1 VVNEILQDLGLE
13 KKEDNK
19 LFTSGNVILQ
29 DLGLEK
35 ETIPSSTTKGQNKS
49 NDTGLIQSGLAGIGS
64 GAFKAAEGIVSTGA
78 LLLDLGLG
86 TKEAAK
92 VEKYFDSIDLYKQL
106 EDLADDR
113 WTGTVTEV
121 LTQFGVPGGVALKGA
136 NALLKAKNLGALAKV
151 PNITK
156 YSAAGLADAAAS
168 TGDVDTIGDMFGVGP
183 TKTRENQGEKGRAEA
198 YRQLENKF
206 KFGVEG
212 ALGFSLFD
220 KAIIPLTG
228 KALKSVGPITSG
240 VFRSATGGPNTFV
253 QRVLRKRR
261 NKRTGKIEDVEMDE
275 YVTLPD
281 DFQFNKSNIIR
292 AFDRII
298 SGLRPRG
305 NMTKDGFLD
314 YRTKVD
320 VMRAI
325 DQQVKI
331 QVNQLEQAVTRL
343 YKSGKFKNVMDKTP
357 LPEREQ
363 LMRNI
368 HSLLTSGRL
377 AKTMKSKVTGETKKV
392 LRGVDDA
399 KLLAEINR
407 LGIPKEILPEIQ
419 KMRQT
424 IDNLGEEIVSMGAGK
439 IEGIPG
445 ISKGFVDTVAANL
458 GNYLN
463 RTYKAFGSEKDAY
476 METLYNTPAG
486 REVMDRAKVFINE
499 VFKREGNDLGDI
511 IDGKFVARDPQ
522 AARLMDDEISKI
534 LGGNVTYE
542 QAAKSTI
549 IRNTS
554 IDTGIAQ
561 SRQNIPKPI
570 RELLG
575 EIRNPT
581 EAFLETGAKLSKLL
595 GEAKYIDRLKKT
607 GEGKYFFDQPTFA
620 QGGVA
625 FNKPLNLGGKTVYT
639 TEKLAKTISEQF
651 NPQEVLGGALGSI
664 YKVSFLPFKALTQEA
679 KTTLNPFTHVRNV
692 ISAFSFTGING
703 NFFNSPIRVIDGK
716 TRFFPAFTEALDIV
730 KGQTKSQ
737 IESDLGKQLFKSEK
751 SLNQIE
757 KYINSVQELQ
767 GRGVINTN
775 ANLGDLRSM
784 LNEISTGAHNLTY
797 EGQMNTLFG
806 RLGRKAAKGLVGDT
820 QGVVSKGRSI
830 ARGLYQSE
838 DDFFK
843 IQNYVAEQNK
853 YHDAL
858 DDLYKTDVNR
868 FVAQYGEEATK
879 YGQLKDDLFT
889 RKGYDEFIKNKA
901 ADTVRNNIPNYDYV
915 GSFVRGLRFS
925 PIGNFVSFPAEVIR
939 TGINVAKQG
948 FKEINDPNLQSVG
961 WKRLAGLGV
970 FGVGM
975 GEGAVLAGQLAYD
988 VSNKT
993 INSLK
998 EFLPGWSENSNIVPI
1013 RKKNGEL
1020 HFMDF
1025 SHTNAY
1031 DLLTRPLRAALAEYG
1046 RTSEEQGLKAI
1057 DDAGFAAVKELAQ
1070 PFFSEAILT
1079 EWLLDVTARDGQ
1091 KKSGARIWNPSDSGT
1106 EKFFKGTIELLGR
1119 ASPLGY
1125 SQLKRLYASGV
1136 GAPDKYGRTF
1146 DFSSEAMGIFGF
1158 RVQNPFVERGL
1169 NFKIKENQDMK
1180 DNANRELSVVFQ
1192 RGASIEDIVKAF
1204 DKANEVKFKADQA
1217 LFKDIEAA
1225 KNLGLPD
1232 NLIRKQVFRRL
1243 GNREAGFIMD
1253 NRFSP
1258 LRLTRGQIDAIV
1270 KNARIAGTPNPMTSL
1285 APLTAGIF
1293 QKYLN
1298 RNFYEDPDSLFE
1310 RPLDVFEDRQ
1320 QPIVIPEDPVDKPAP
1335 AAPSAPSG
1343 SGNQLL
1349 DALNLDVSS
1358 MGTGPIS
1365 PGDRSQ
1371 LAKSGDIDIT
1381 EALVNRG

>member
-1 VVNEILQDLGLE
+1 MANELLRGLGLE
-13 KKEDNK
+13 KENDNK
-19 LFTSGNVILQ
+19 LFTSGNKLLQ
-29 DLGLEK
+29 GLGLEE

-49 NDTGLIQSGLAGIGS
+49 SDTGLIQSGLAGIGS

-86 TKEAAK
+86 TNEAAK
-92 VEKYFDSIDLYKQL
+92 IEKYFDSIDAYKQL

-113 WTGTVTEV
+113 WTGTVTEL

-136 NALLKAKNLGALAKV
+136 NALLKAKNLGVLGKV

-168 TGDVDTIGDMFGVGP
+168 TGDVDTIGDMFGAGP

-220 KAIIPLTG
+220 KAVIPLTREAF
-228 KALKSVGPITSG
+228 KRVGPITSG
-240 VFRSATGGPNTFV
+240 IFRSATGGPNTFV
-253 QRVLRKRR
+253 QRSVRR
-261 NKRTGKIEDVEMDE
+261 QKNRRTGRFEDVEVDE

-281 DFQFNKSNIIR
+281 DFQFNKNNIVR

-298 SGLRPRG
+298 SKLRPRG
-305 NMTKDGFLD
+305 DMTKDGFLD
-314 YRTKVD
+314 FRNKVD
-320 VMRAI
+320 VMRAVN
-325 DQQVKI
+325 QQVRI
-331 QVNQLEQAVTRL
+331 QVNKLEQAVTRL
-343 YKSGKFKNVMDKTP
+343 YKSGKFKNTMDGTP
-357 LPEREQ
+357 LPEREK
-363 LMRNI
+363 LMENI
-368 HSLLTSGRL
+368 FSLLTSGRL
-377 AKTMKSKVTGETKKV
+377 AKTMRSKITGETKKV
-392 LRGVDDA
+392 LRDVDDA
-399 KLLAEINR
+399 KLLAEINK

-424 IDNLGEEIVSMGAGK
+424 IDDLGRDIVEMGAGK

-445 ISKGFVDTVAANL
+445 IAKGFTDTVAANI
-458 GNYLN
+458 GNYLT
-463 RTYKAFGSEKDAY
+463 RSYRAFGSDKDTY

-486 REVMDRAKVFINE
+486 REVIDKAKVFINQ
-499 VFKREGNDLGDI
+499 VLTREGQGLGDI
-511 IDGKFVARDPQ
+511 IDGKFVPRNNQTARM
-522 AARLMDDEISKI
+522 MDDEINKV
-534 LGGNVTYE
+534 LAGNVGYE
-542 QAAKSTI
+542 QAGKGNVV
-549 IRNTS
+549 RNTS
-554 IDTGIAQ
+554 IDTGITQ

-575 EIRNPT
+575 EIKNPT

-595 GEAKYIDRLKKT
+595 GEAKYIDRLKQT
-607 GEGKYFFDQPTFA
+607 GKGKYFFDKPTFA
-620 QGGVA
+620 EGGVA
-625 FNKPLNLGGKTVYT
+625 FNKALNLGGETVYT
-639 TEKLAKTISEQF
+639 TERLAKTISDQF
-651 NPQEVLGGALGSI
+651 NPQETLGGALGSI

-679 KTTLNPFTHVRNV
+679 KTTLNPFTHIRNV
-692 ISAFSFTGING
+692 ISAVSFTGING
-703 NFFNSPIRVIDGK
+703 NFFQNPIRVVDE
-716 TRFFPAFTEALDIV
+716 FSEAYDIV
-730 KGQTKSQ
+730 RGQTKSQ
-737 IESDLGKQLFKSEK
+737 IESDLGKQLFKDKK

-767 GRGVINTN
+767 GRGVVNTN

-784 LNEISTGAHNLTY
+784 LNEISSGAHNLTY

-806 RLGRKAAKGLVGDT
+806 RLGQKAAKGLVGDT
-820 QGVVSKGRSI
+820 QGVISKGRSI
-830 ARGLYQSE
+830 ARGLYQAE

-843 IQNYVAEQNK
+843 IQNYFAEQNK
-853 YHDAL
+853 LHDAF

-925 PIGNFVSFPAEVIR
+925 PIGNFVSFPAEIIR
-939 TGINVAKQG
+939 TGINTAKQA
-948 FKEINDPNLQSVG
+948 FREIQDDNLRSIG
-961 WKRLAGLGV
+961 LKRLAGLGV

-975 GEGAVLAGQLAYD
+975 GEGAVLAGQLAYG

-993 INSLK
+993 LNSLK
-998 EFLPGWSENSNIVPI
+998 EYLPDWSKNSNIVPI
-1013 RKKNGEL
+1013 KNKDGEL
-1020 HFMDF
+1020 HFIDF
-1025 SHTNAY
+1025 SHSNAY
-1031 DLLTRPLRAALAEYG
+1031 DLLTRPMRAALAEYG
-1046 RTSEEQGLKAI
+1046 RASEEQGLKAI

-1106 EKFFKGTIELLGR
+1106 EKFFKGTIELFGR
-1119 ASPLGY
+1119 AAPLGY
-1125 SQLKRLYASGV
+1125 PQLKRIYASGI
-1136 GAPDKYGRTF
+1136 GTPDKYGRTF
-1146 DFSSEAMGIFGF
+1146 DFSSELAGIFGF
-1158 RVQNPFVERGL
+1158 RIQNPFIERGL
-1169 NFKIKENQDMK
+1169 NFKIKENQDAK
-1180 DNANRELSVVFQ
+1180 TNANRELSVVFQ
-1192 RGASIEDIVKAF
+1192 SGATVEDIVKAL

-1232 NLIRKQVFRRL
+1232 NIIRKQVFRRL

-1270 KNARIAGTPNPMTSL
+1270 KNARIAGLPNPMPSL
-1285 APLTAGIF
+1285 APLTTGIF

-1320 QPIVIPEDPVDKPAP
+1320 QPIVIPEDPIDKPAP
-1335 AAPSAPSG
+1335 VAPSAPSG

-1349 DALNLDVSS
+1349 DALNIDISS
-1358 MGTGPIS
+1358 AGTGTLS
-1365 PGDRSQ
+1365 PTDRSQ

-1381 EALVNRG
+1381 ETLARRT

>member
-1 VVNEILQDLGLE
+1 MANELLKGLGLKKEDDDKIFSTGNKLLQGLGLE
-13 KKEDNK
+13 E
-19 LFTSGNVILQ
+19 
-29 DLGLEK
+29 

-92 VEKYFDSIDLYKQL
+92 VEKYFDSIDVYKQL

-113 WTGTVTEV
+113 WTGTVTEL

-136 NALLKAKNLGALAKV
+136 NALLKAKNLGVLGKV

-168 TGDVDTIGDMFGVGP
+168 TGDVDTIGDMFGAGP

-198 YRQLENKF
+198 FRQLENKF
-206 KFGVEG
+206 KFGLEG

-220 KAIIPLTG
+220 KAVIPLTREAF
-228 KALKSVGPITSG
+228 KRVGPITSG
-240 VFRSATGGPNTFV
+240 IFRSATGGPNTFV
-253 QRVLRKRR
+253 QRSVKRQR
-261 NKRTGKIEDVEMDE
+261 NRRTGRLEDVEVDE

-281 DFQFNKSNIIR
+281 DFQFNKNNIVR

-298 SGLRPRG
+298 SKLRPRG
-305 NMTKDGFLD
+305 DMTKEGFLD
-314 YRTKVD
+314 FRNKVD
-320 VMRAI
+320 VMRAV
-325 DQQVKI
+325 DQQVRI
-331 QVNQLEQAVTRL
+331 QVNKLEQAVTRL
-343 YKSGKFKNVMDKTP
+343 YKSGKFKNTVDNTP
-357 LPEREQ
+357 LPEREK
-363 LMRNI
+363 LMENI

-377 AKTMKSKVTGETKKV
+377 AKTMRSKITGETKKV
-392 LRGVDDA
+392 LRDVDDE
-399 KLLAEINR
+399 KLLAKINE

-424 IDNLGEEIVSMGAGK
+424 IDDLGRDIVDMGAGK

-445 ISKGFVDTVAANL
+445 IAKGFTDTVAANI
-458 GNYLN
+458 GNYLT
-463 RTYKAFGSEKDAY
+463 RSYRAFGSQKDSY

-486 REVMDRAKVFINE
+486 REVMDKAKVFINQ
-499 VFKREGNDLGDI
+499 VLTKEGKGLGDI
-511 IDGKFVARDPQ
+511 VDGRFVPRNNQ
-522 AARLMDDEISKI
+522 AAKMMDDEINDV
-534 LGGNVTYE
+534 LAGNVGYE
-542 QAAKSTI
+542 QAAKNTI

-554 IDTGIAQ
+554 IDTGIAK
-561 SRQNIPKPI
+561 SRQNIPKQI

-575 EIRNPT
+575 EVRNPT

-595 GEAKYIDRLKKT
+595 GEAKYIDRLRKT
-607 GEGKYFFDQPTFA
+607 GEGKYFFNKPTFA
-620 QGGVA
+620 EGGLQ
-625 FNKPLNLGGKTVYT
+625 FTKPLNLGGETVYT
-639 TEKLAKTISEQF
+639 TERLAKTISDQF

-716 TRFFPAFTEALDIV
+716 TRFFPAFTEALDIA

-806 RLGRKAAKGLVGDT
+806 RLGQKAAKGIVGDT
-820 QGVVSKGRSI
+820 QGVVSKTRGI

-843 IQNYVAEQNK
+843 IQNYIAEQNK

-1119 ASPLGY
+1119 AAPFGY
-1125 SQLKRLYASGV
+1125 SQLKRIYASGV

-1232 NLIRKQVFRRL
+1232 NVIRKQVFRRL

-1270 KNARIAGTPNPMTSL
+1270 KNARIAGTPNPMPSL

>member
-1 VVNEILQDLGLE
+1 MANELLRGLGLE
-13 KKEDNK
+13 KENDNK
-19 LFTSGNVILQ
+19 LFTSGNKLLQ
-29 DLGLEK
+29 GLGLEE
-35 ETIPSSTTKGQNKS
+35 ETIPSSTTKGQDKS

-86 TKEAAK
+86 TNEAAK

-113 WTGTVTEV
+113 WTGTVTEL

-136 NALLKAKNLGALAKV
+136 NALLKAKNLGVLQKV

-168 TGDVDTIGDMFGVGP
+168 TGDVDTIGDMFGAGP

-220 KAIIPLTG
+220 KVAIPLTG
-228 KALKSVGPITSG
+228 KMLKSVGPITSG
-240 VFRSATGGPNTFV
+240 IFRSATGGPNTFV
-253 QRVLRKRR
+253 QRSVRR
-261 NKRTGKIEDVEMDE
+261 QKNRRTGRFEDVEVDE

-281 DFQFNKSNIIR
+281 DFQFNKNNIVR

-298 SGLRPRG
+298 SKLRPRG
-305 NMTKDGFLD
+305 DMTKDGFLD
-314 YRTKVD
+314 FRNKVD
-320 VMRAI
+320 VMRAVN
-325 DQQVKI
+325 QQVRI
-331 QVNQLEQAVTRL
+331 QVNKLEQAVTRL
-343 YKSGKFKNVMDKTP
+343 YKSGKFKNTMDGTP
-357 LPEREQ
+357 LPEREK
-363 LMRNI
+363 LMENI

-377 AKTMKSKVTGETKKV
+377 AKTMRSKITGETKKV
-392 LRGVDDA
+392 LRDVDDA
-399 KLLAEINR
+399 KLLAEINK

-424 IDNLGEEIVSMGAGK
+424 IDDLGRDIVDMGAGK

-445 ISKGFVDTVAANL
+445 IAKGFTDTVAANI
-458 GNYLN
+458 GNYLT
-463 RTYKAFGSEKDAY
+463 RSYRAFGSNKDAY

-486 REVMDRAKVFINE
+486 REVIDKAKVFINQ
-499 VFKREGNDLGDI
+499 VLAKEGQGLGDI
-511 IDGKFVARDPQ
+511 IDGKFVPRNNQ
-522 AARLMDDEISKI
+522 AARMMDDEINKV
-534 LGGNVTYE
+534 LAGNVGYE
-542 QAAKSTI
+542 QAAKNTI

-554 IDTGIAQ
+554 IDTGIAK

-595 GEAKYIDRLKKT
+595 GEAKYIDRLRKT

-639 TEKLAKTISEQF
+639 TERLAKTISDQF

-679 KTTLNPFTHVRNV
+679 KTTLNPFTHVRNI
-692 ISAFSFTGING
+692 ISALSFTGING

-806 RLGRKAAKGLVGDT
+806 RLGQKAAKGLVGDT
-820 QGVVSKGRSI
+820 QGFVSKGRSV

-843 IQNYVAEQNK
+843 IQNYIAEQNK

-915 GSFVRGLRFS
+915 GSFIRGLRFS

-939 TGINVAKQG
+939 TGINVARQG

-975 GEGAVLAGQLAYD
+975 GEGAVLAGQLGFG
-988 VSNKT
+988 VSNKVV
-993 INSLK
+993 NSLK
-998 EFLPGWSENSNIVPI
+998 EFLPSWSENSNIVPI
-1013 RKKNGEL
+1013 RKPDGEI
-1020 HFMDF
+1020 HFIDF

-1046 RTSEEQGLKAI
+1046 RSSEEQGLKAI
-1057 DDAGFAAVKELAQ
+1057 DDAGFAAVRELAQ

-1079 EWLLDVTARDGQ
+1079 EWFLDVTARGGQ

-1106 EKFFKGTIELLGR
+1106 EKFFKGAIELFGR

-1146 DFSSEAMGIFGF
+1146 DFSSEFMGIFGF
-1158 RVQNPFVERGL
+1158 RVQDPFVERGL
-1169 NFKIKENQDMK
+1169 NFKIKENQDAK
-1180 DNANRELSVVFQ
+1180 TNANRELSVVFQ
-1192 RGASIEDIVKAF
+1192 SGATVEDIVKAL

-1232 NLIRKQVFRRL
+1232 NIIRKQIFRRL

-1270 KNARIAGTPNPMTSL
+1270 KNARIAGLPNPMPSL
-1285 APLTAGIF
+1285 APLTTGIF

-1320 QPIVIPEDPVDKPAP
+1320 QPIVIPEDPIDKPSP
-1335 AAPSAPSG
+1335 VAPSAPSG

-1349 DALNLDVSS
+1349 DALNIDVSS
-1358 MGTGPIS
+1358 AGTGTIAPS
-1365 PGDRSQ
+1365 DRSQ

-1381 EALVNRG
+1381 EAIANRG

>member
-1 VVNEILQDLGLE
+1 MVNEILQDLGLE

-19 LFTSGNVILQ
+19 LFTSGNIILQ

-35 ETIPSSTTKGQNKS
+35 ETIPSNTTKGQNKS

-136 NALLKAKNLGALAKV
+136 NALLKAKNLGALQKV

-168 TGDVDTIGDMFGVGP
+168 TGDVNTLGDMFGTGP
-183 TKTRENQGEKGRAEA
+183 TQTRENQGEKGRAEA

-240 VFRSATGGPNTFV
+240 IFRSATGGPNTFV
-253 QRVLRKRR
+253 QRNIIKRR
-261 NKRTGKIEDVEMDE
+261 NKRTGRIEEKEVDE

-305 NMTKDGFLD
+305 SLTKDSFLD
-314 YRTKVD
+314 YRNKID
-320 VMRAI
+320 VMRAVN
-325 DQQVKI
+325 QQVRI

-343 YKSGKFKNVMDKTP
+343 YKSGKFKNAMDKTP
-357 LPEREQ
+357 LPEREK
-363 LMRNI
+363 LMENI
-368 HSLLTSGRL
+368 HDFLTSGKLTKRVDDI
-377 AKTMKSKVTGETKKV
+377 KTGKTKTV
-392 LRGVDDA
+392 LRDA
-399 KLLAEINR
+399 NDAELLSAINKS
-407 LGIPKEILPEIQ
+407 GIPKEILPEIQ
-419 KMRQT
+419 KIRQT
-424 IDNLGEEIVSMGAGK
+424 IDNLSDEIVEMGAGK

-445 ISKGFVDTVAANL
+445 IAKGFVNTVASNL

-463 RTYKAFGSEKDAY
+463 RSYRAFGSQKDSY

-486 REVMDRAKVFINE
+486 REVMDKAKVFINQ
-499 VFKREGNDLGDI
+499 VLAKEGQGLGDI
-511 IDGKFVARDPQ
+511 VDGKFVPRNNQ
-522 AARLMDDEISKI
+522 AAKMMDDEINRV
-534 LGGNVTYE
+534 LAGNSSYE
-542 QAAKSTI
+542 MGAKGNI
-549 IRNTS
+549 VRNTS
-554 IDTGIAQ
+554 IDTGIAK
-561 SRQNIPKPI
+561 SRQNIPPAI

-575 EIRNPT
+575 EVKNPT

-595 GEAKYIDRLKKT
+595 GEAKYIDRLKQNGK
-607 GEGKYFFDQPTFA
+607 GKYFFDQPTFGE
-620 QGGVA
+620 GGLS
-625 FNKPLNLGGKTVYT
+625 FNKALNLGGETVYT
-639 TEKLAKTISEQF
+639 TERLAKTISDQF

-664 YKVSFLPFKALTQEA
+664 YKVSFLPYKALIQES

-692 ISAFSFTGING
+692 ISALSFTGING
-703 NFFNSPIRVIDGK
+703 NFFNNPIKVVDE
-716 TRFFPAFTEALDIV
+716 FAEALDIV

-737 IESDLGKQLFKSEK
+737 IESDLGKQIFTSKK

-767 GRGVINTN
+767 GKGVINTN
-775 ANLGDLRSM
+775 ANLGDLRAM

-806 RLGRKAAKGLVGDT
+806 RLGQKAAKGIVGDT
-820 QGVVSKGRSI
+820 QGVVSKTRGI

-843 IQNYVAEQNK
+843 IQNYFAEQNK
-853 YHDAL
+853 LHDAF

-879 YGQLKDDLFT
+879 YGQLKEDLFT

-915 GSFVRGLRFS
+915 GGFVRGLRFS
-925 PIGNFVSFPAEVIR
+925 PIGNFVSFPAEIIR
-939 TGINVAKQG
+939 TGINAAKQG
-948 FKEINDPNLQSVG
+948 FKEIGDDNLRSIG
-961 WKRLAGLGV
+961 FKRLAGLGT
-970 FGVGM
+970 FGFAM
-975 GEGAVLAGQLAYD
+975 GEGAVLAGQLAYG

-993 INSLK
+993 LNSLK
-998 EFLPGWSENSNIVPI
+998 EYLPDWSQNSNIVPI
-1013 RKKNGEL
+1013 KKNGEL
-1020 HFMDF
+1020 HFIDF
-1025 SHTNAY
+1025 SHSNAY
-1031 DLLTRPLRAALAEYG
+1031 DLLTRPLRAAIGEFG
-1046 RTSEEQGLKAI
+1046 RASEEQGLKAI
-1057 DDAGFAAVKELAQ
+1057 DDAGYAAVAELAQ
-1070 PFFSEAILT
+1070 PFFSEAIIT

-1091 KKSGARIWNPSDSGT
+1091 KKSGARIWNPSDSGY
-1106 EKFFKGTIELLGR
+1106 EKFSKAFVELFGR
-1119 ASPLGY
+1119 AAPLGY
-1125 SQLKRLYASGV
+1125 SQLKRIYSSGV
-1136 GAPDKYGRTF
+1136 GTEDKYGRSF
-1146 DFSSEAMGIFGF
+1146 NFSSEAAGIFGF
-1158 RVQNPFVERGL
+1158 RIQNPFIEDGL
-1169 NFKIKENQDMK
+1169 NFKIKENQDGK
-1180 DNANRELSVVFQ
+1180 KNANRELSVVFESN
-1192 RGASIEDIVKAF
+1192 ASVEDIVKAF

-1225 KNLGLPD
+1225 KNLGLSD
-1232 NLIRKQVFRRL
+1232 NIIRKQIIRRL
-1243 GNREAGFIMD
+1243 GKKEGNFVLQ
-1253 NRFSP
+1253 NRFMP
-1258 LRLTRGQIDAIV
+1258 INLTKGQIQSII
-1270 KNARIAGTPNPMTSL
+1270 KNARIKGLPNPISTIT
-1285 APLTAGIF
+1285 PLTTGIF

-1298 RNFYEDPDSLFE
+1298 KPFYDDPNNLFD
-1310 RPLDVFEDRQ
+1310 RPLDIFEDRQ
-1320 QPIVIPEDPVDKPAP
+1320 PPIIIPKDPIDRDSSTPIV
-1335 AAPSAPSG
+1335 PSAPSG
-1343 SGNQLL
+1343 SGNVIL
-1349 DALNLDVSS
+1349 DDLGLDVSS
-1358 MGTGPIS
+1358 IGTGTIAPS
-1365 PGDRSQ
+1365 DRSQ

-1381 EALVNRG
+1381 EAIANRG

>member
-1 VVNEILQDLGLE
+1 MANELLKGLGLE
-13 KKEDNK
+13 KEEDRKIFSGENK
-19 LFTSGNVILQ
+19 LLQ
-29 DLGLEK
+29 GLGLEE

-86 TKEAAK
+86 TNEAAK

-136 NALLKAKNLGALAKV
+136 NALLKAKNLGALAKI

-168 TGDVDTIGDMFGVGP
+168 TGDVNTLGDMFGTGP
-183 TKTRENQGEKGRAEA
+183 TQTRENQGEKGRAEA

-240 VFRSATGGPNTFV
+240 IFRSATGGPNTFV
-253 QRVLRKRR
+253 QRVLRKKR
-261 NKRTGKIEDVEMDE
+261 NKRTGKTEDVEMDE

-281 DFQFNKSNIIR
+281 DFQFNKNNIVR

-314 YRTKVD
+314 FRTKVD
-320 VMRAI
+320 VMRAVN
-325 DQQVKI
+325 QQVKI

-392 LRGVDDA
+392 LRGADDA
-399 KLLAEINR
+399 KLLAEINK

-463 RTYKAFGSEKDAY
+463 RTYKAFGSGKDEY

-522 AARLMDDEISKI
+522 AARLMDDEINKI
-534 LGGNVTYE
+534 LGGNVSYE
-542 QAAKSTI
+542 QGAKGNI
-549 IRNTS
+549 IRDTS
-554 IDTGIAQ
+554 IDAGITK
-561 SRQNIPKPI
+561 SRQNIPPAI

-575 EIRNPT
+575 EVNDPSQ
-581 EAFLETGAKLSKLL
+581 AFLETGAKLSKLL
-595 GEAKYIDRLKKT
+595 GEAKYIDALKRT
-607 GEGKYFFDQPTFA
+607 GEGKYFFNKPTFA
-620 QGGVA
+620 EGGVQ
-625 FNKPLNLGGKTVYT
+625 FNTKLNLGGETVFT
-639 TEKLAKTISEQF
+639 TEKLAKTISKQF
-651 NPQEVLGGALGSI
+651 NPQEGAEGALGALGSV
-664 YKVSFLPFKALTQEA
+664 YKVSFLPFKALIQES
-679 KTTLNPFTHVRNV
+679 KTTLNPFTHIRNV
-692 ISAFSFTGING
+692 VSALSFTGING
-703 NFFNSPIRVIDGK
+703 NFFNNPIKVIDEFAG
-716 TRFFPAFTEALDIV
+716 ALDIV

-737 IESDLGKQLFKSEK
+737 IESDLGKQLFKDKK
-751 SLNQIE
+751 SLNQIQ
-757 KYINSVQELQ
+757 KYIESVGELQ
-767 GRGVINTN
+767 GKGVINTN
-775 ANLGDLRSM
+775 ANLGDLRAL
-784 LNEISTGAHNLTY
+784 LNDISSGAHNLTY

-843 IQNYVAEQNK
+843 IQNYFAEQNK
-853 YHDAL
+853 LHDAF
-858 DDLYKTDVNR
+858 DDLYKTDINA
-868 FVAQYGEEATK
+868 FVAKYGEEATK

-889 RKGYDEFIKNKA
+889 RKGYDEFLKNKA
-901 ADTVRNNIPNYDYV
+901 ADTVKNNIPNYDYV
-915 GSFVRGLRFS
+915 GDYVKFLRFS
-925 PIGNFVSFPAEVIR
+925 PIGNFVSFPAEIIR
-939 TGINVAKQG
+939 TGINTAKQG
-948 FKEINDPNLQSVG
+948 FKEIGDENLRSIG
-961 WKRLAGLGV
+961 FKRLAGLGT
-970 FGVGM
+970 FGFAM
-975 GEGAVLAGQLAYD
+975 GEGAVLAGQLAYG

-1013 RKKNGEL
+1013 KKKNGEL
-1020 HFMDF
+1020 HFIDF
-1025 SHTNAY
+1025 SHSNAY
-1031 DLLTRPLRAALAEYG
+1031 DLLTRPMRAALSEYG
-1046 RTSEEQGLKAI
+1046 RASEEQGLKAI
-1057 DDAGFAAVKELAQ
+1057 DDAGYAAIAELAQ
-1070 PFFSEAILT
+1070 PFLSEAIIT
-1079 EWLLDVTARDGQ
+1079 EWLLDVTARGGE
-1091 KKSGARIWNPSDSGT
+1091 KKSGAKIWNPADTGY
-1106 EKFFKGTIELLGR
+1106 EKFAKSITELFGR
-1119 ASPLGY
+1119 AAPLGY
-1125 SQLKRLYASGV
+1125 SQLKRIYASGL
-1136 GAPDKYGRTF
+1136 GTEDKYGRSF
-1146 DFSSEAMGIFGF
+1146 DFSSEAAGIFGF
-1158 RVQNPFVERGL
+1158 RVQDPFIENGL
-1169 NFKIKENQDMK
+1169 NFKIKENQDGK
-1180 DNANRELSVVFQ
+1180 RNANRELSVVFDAN
-1192 RGASIEDIVKAF
+1192 ASVEDIVKAF
-1204 DKANEVKFKADQA
+1204 DKANQVKFKADQA
-1217 LFKDIEAA
+1217 LFKDIQAA
-1225 KNLGLPD
+1225 KNLGLPE
-1232 NLIRKQVFRRL
+1232 NVIRKQIIKRL
-1243 GNREAGFIMD
+1243 GKKEGNFVLQ
-1253 NRFSP
+1253 NRFMP
-1258 LRLTRGQIDAIV
+1258 LKLSSGQIQSLA
-1270 KNARIAGTPNPMTSL
+1270 KNARIKGLPNPVSTI
-1285 APLTAGIF
+1285 APLTVGIF
-1293 QKYLN
+1293 QKYIGKS
-1298 RNFYEDPDSLFE
+1298 FYDNPDSLFE
-1310 RPLDVFEDRQ
+1310 RPLDIFKDRQ
-1320 QPIVIPEDPVDKPAP
+1320 EPFIMPKDPADQPSSAP
-1335 AAPSAPSG
+1335 LTPTVPSG

-1358 MGTGPIS
+1358 IGTGPIS

>member
-1 VVNEILQDLGLE
+1 MANELLKGLGLE
-13 KKEDNK
+13 KEEDRKIFSGENK
-19 LFTSGNVILQ
+19 LLQ
-29 DLGLEK
+29 GLGLEK

-49 NDTGLIQSGLAGIGS
+49 NDTGLITSGLAGIGS

-86 TKEAAK
+86 TNEAAK

-136 NALLKAKNLGALAKV
+136 NALLKAKNLGVLAKV

-168 TGDVDTIGDMFGVGP
+168 TGDVDTIGDMFGAGP

-220 KAIIPLTG
+220 KAIIPLTS

-240 VFRSATGGPNTFV
+240 IFRSATGGPNTFV
-253 QRVLRKRR
+253 QRNIIRRR
-261 NKRTGKIEDVEMDE
+261 NKRTGRMEEKEVDE

-281 DFQFNKSNIIR
+281 DFQFNKNNIIR

-305 NMTKDGFLD
+305 SMTKDGFFD
-314 YRTKVD
+314 YRNKID
-320 VMRAI
+320 VMRAVN
-325 DQQVKI
+325 QQVRI
-331 QVNQLEQAVTRL
+331 QVNKLEQAVTRL
-343 YKSGKFKNVMDKTP
+343 YKSGKFKNTMDGTP
-357 LPEREQ
+357 LPEREK
-363 LMRNI
+363 LMENI
-368 HSLLTSGRL
+368 FSLLTSGRL
-377 AKTMKSKVTGETKKV
+377 AKTMRSKVTGETKKV
-392 LRGVDDA
+392 LRDVDDA
-399 KLLAEINR
+399 KLLAEINK

-419 KMRQT
+419 KMRQM
-424 IDNLGEEIVSMGAGK
+424 IDDMGRDIVDMGAGK

-445 ISKGFVDTVAANL
+445 IAKGFTDTVAANI

-463 RTYKAFGSEKDAY
+463 RTYRAFGSQKDTY

-486 REVMDRAKVFINE
+486 REVMDKAKVFINE
-499 VFKREGNDLGDI
+499 VLTKEGRGLGDI
-511 IDGKFVARDPQ
+511 IDGKFVPRNNQ
-522 AARLMDDEISKI
+522 AAKMMDDEISNV
-534 LGGNVTYE
+534 LAGNVGYE
-542 QAAKSTI
+542 QAAKNTI
-549 IRNTS
+549 VRNTS
-554 IDTGIAQ
+554 IDTGIAK

-575 EIRNPT
+575 EVKNPT

-595 GEAKYIDRLKKT
+595 GEAKYIDRLKQT
-607 GEGKYFFDQPTFA
+607 GRGKYFFDKPTFA
-620 QGGVA
+620 EGGVA
-625 FNKPLNLGGKTVYT
+625 FNKALNLGGETVYT
-639 TEKLAKTISEQF
+639 TERLAKTISDQF
-651 NPQEVLGGALGSI
+651 NPQEMFGGALGSI
-664 YKVSFLPFKALTQEA
+664 YKVSFLPYKALIQES
-679 KTTLNPFTHVRNV
+679 KTTLNPFTHIRNV
-692 ISAFSFTGING
+692 ISALSFTGING
-703 NFFNSPIRVIDGK
+703 NFFNNPIRVVDE
-716 TRFFPAFTEALDIV
+716 FAEAYDIV
-730 KGQTKSQ
+730 RGQTKSQ
-737 IESDLGKQLFKSEK
+737 IETDLGKQLFKDKK

-767 GRGVINTN
+767 GRGVVNTN
-775 ANLGDLRSM
+775 ANLGDLRAM

-806 RLGRKAAKGLVGDT
+806 RLGQKAAKGLVGDT
-820 QGVVSKGRSI
+820 QGVVSKTRQV
-830 ARGLYQSE
+830 ARGLYQAE

-843 IQNYVAEQNK
+843 IQNYIAEQNK

-901 ADTVRNNIPNYDYV
+901 ADTVKNNIPNYDYV
-915 GSFVRGLRFS
+915 GGFIRGLRFS
-925 PIGNFVSFPAEVIR
+925 PIGNFVSFPAEIIR
-939 TGINVAKQG
+939 TGINTAKQG
-948 FKEINDPNLQSVG
+948 FKELQDDNLRSVG
-961 WKRLAGLGV
+961 FKRLAGLGL
-970 FGVGM
+970 FGFAM
-975 GEGAVLAGQLAYD
+975 GEGAVLAGQLAYG

-993 INSLK
+993 LNSLK
-998 EFLPGWSENSNIVPI
+998 EYLPDWSKNSNIVPI
-1013 RKKNGEL
+1013 KKNGQL
-1020 HFMDF
+1020 HYIDF
-1025 SHTNAY
+1025 SHSNAY
-1031 DLLTRPLRAALAEYG
+1031 DLLTRPMRAALAEYG
-1046 RTSEEQGLKAI
+1046 RASEEQGLKAI
-1057 DDAGFAAVKELAQ
+1057 DDAGFAAIAELGK

-1079 EWLLDVTARDGQ
+1079 EWIADVTARGGE
-1091 KKSGARIWNPSDSGT
+1091 KKSGARIWNPSDSGY
-1106 EKFFKGTIELLGR
+1106 EKFTKGVLELFGR
-1119 ASPLGY
+1119 AAPLGY
-1125 SQLKRLYASGV
+1125 SQLKRLYSSGI

-1146 DFSSEAMGIFGF
+1146 DFGSELGGVFGF
-1158 RVQNPFVERGL
+1158 RIQDPFVERGL
-1169 NFKIKENQDMK
+1169 NFKIKENQDAK
-1180 DNANRELSVVFQ
+1180 SNANRELSIVFQ
-1192 RGASIEDIVKAF
+1192 RGATVEDIVKAL

-1232 NLIRKQVFRRL
+1232 NVIRKQIVRRL
-1243 GNREAGFIMD
+1243 GKKEGNFVLQ

-1258 LRLTRGQIDAIV
+1258 LQLTSGQIQAII
-1270 KNARIAGTPNPMTSL
+1270 KNARIAGLPNPMSNL

-1298 RNFYEDPDSLFE
+1298 RNFYDDPDSLFE
-1310 RPLDVFEDRQ
+1310 RPLDIFEDRQ
-1320 QPIVIPEDPVDKPAP
+1320 MPIVIPEDPIDRPISVPSAP
-1335 AAPSAPSG
+1335 TAPSG

-1349 DALNLDVSS
+1349 DALGLDVSS
-1358 MGTGPIS
+1358 VGTGTIS
-1365 PGDRSQ
+1365 QSDRSQ

-1381 EALVNRG
+1381 EALVRRS

>member
-1 VVNEILQDLGLE
+1 MANELLRGLGLE
-13 KKEDNK
+13 KEDDNK
-19 LFTSGNVILQ
+19 LFTSGNKLLQ
-29 DLGLEK
+29 GLGLEE

-86 TKEAAK
+86 TNEAAK

-113 WTGTVTEV
+113 WTGTVTEL

-136 NALLKAKNLGALAKV
+136 NALLKAKNLGVLGKV

-168 TGDVDTIGDMFGVGP
+168 TADVDTIGDMFGAGP
-183 TKTRENQGEKGRAEA
+183 TKTRDNQGERGRAEA
-198 YRQLENKF
+198 FRQLENKF
-206 KFGVEG
+206 KFGLEG

-220 KAIIPLTG
+220 KAVIPLTREAF
-228 KALKSVGPITSG
+228 KRVGPITSG
-240 VFRSATGGPNTFV
+240 IFRSATGGPNTFV
-253 QRVLRKRR
+253 QRSVKRQR
-261 NKRTGKIEDVEMDE
+261 NRRTGRLEDVEVDE

-281 DFQFNKSNIIR
+281 DFQFNKNNIIR
-292 AFDRII
+292 YFDRII

-305 NMTKDGFLD
+305 KLTKDGFLD
-314 YRTKVD
+314 YRKKID
-320 VMRAI
+320 VTRAI
-325 DQQVKI
+325 NQQVRL
-331 QVNQLEQAVTRL
+331 QVNKLEQAVTRL
-343 YKSGKFKNVMDKTP
+343 YKSGKFKNTMDGTP
-357 LPEREQ
+357 LPEREK
-363 LMRNI
+363 LMENI
-368 HSLLTSGRL
+368 FSLLTSGRL
-377 AKTMKSKVTGETKKV
+377 AKTMRSKITGETKKV
-392 LRGVDDA
+392 LRDVDDE
-399 KLLAEINR
+399 KLLAKINE

-419 KMRQT
+419 KMRQM
-424 IDNLGEEIVSMGAGK
+424 IDDLGREIVDMGADK

-445 ISKGFVDTVAANL
+445 IAKGFTDTVAANI
-458 GNYLN
+458 GNYLT
-463 RTYKAFGSEKDAY
+463 RSYRAFGSQKDSY

-486 REVMDRAKVFINE
+486 REVIDKAKVFINQ
-499 VFKREGNDLGDI
+499 VLTKEGKGLGDI
-511 IDGKFVARDPQ
+511 VDGRFVPRNNQ
-522 AARLMDDEISKI
+522 AAKMMDDEINNV
-534 LGGNVTYE
+534 LAGNVGYE
-542 QAAKSTI
+542 QAAKNTI
-549 IRNTS
+549 VRNTS
-554 IDTGIAQ
+554 IDTGITK
-561 SRQNIPKPI
+561 SRQNIPPAI

-595 GEAKYIDRLKKT
+595 GEAKYIDRLKQT
-607 GEGKYFFDQPTFA
+607 GRGKYFFDKPTFA
-620 QGGVA
+620 EGGLA
-625 FNKPLNLGGKTVYT
+625 FNKALNLGGETVYT
-639 TEKLAKTISEQF
+639 TDQLAKTISDQF
-651 NPQEVLGGALGSI
+651 NTQEVFSGALGSI
-664 YKVSFLPFKALTQEA
+664 YKVSFLPLKALTQEA
-679 KTTLNPFTHVRNV
+679 KTTLNPFTHIRNI
-692 ISAFSFTGING
+692 ISAVSFTGVNG
-703 NFFNSPIRVIDGK
+703 NFFNNPIRVLDE
-716 TRFFPAFTEALDIV
+716 FAESYDIV
-730 KGQTKSQ
+730 RGQTKSQ
-737 IESDLGKQLFKSEK
+737 IESDLGKQLFKDQK

-757 KYINSVQELQ
+757 KYIKSVQELQ

-797 EGQMNTLFG
+797 EGQMNSLFG
-806 RLGRKAAKGLVGDT
+806 GLGRKFAKGVVGDT

-830 ARGLYQSE
+830 ARTFYQAE

-843 IQNYVAEQNK
+843 IQNYIAEQNK
-853 YHDAL
+853 LHGAF
-858 DDLYKTDVNR
+858 DDLYKTDVNK
-868 FVAQYGEEATK
+868 FVAQYGREATK
-879 YGQLKDDLFT
+879 YGQLSDDLFT

-915 GSFVRGLRFS
+915 GEYVRFLRFS
-925 PIGNFVSFPAEVIR
+925 PIGNFVSFPAEIIR

-948 FKEINDPNLQSVG
+948 FREIQDDNLRSIG
-961 WKRLAGLGV
+961 MKRLAGLGL
-970 FGVGM
+970 FGFAM
-975 GEGAVLAGQLAYD
+975 GEGAVLAGQLAYG

-993 INSLK
+993 LNSLK
-998 EFLPGWSENSNIVPI
+998 EYLPEWSKNSNIVPI
-1013 RKKNGEL
+1013 KSKDGEL
-1020 HFMDF
+1020 HYIDF

-1031 DLLTRPLRAALAEYG
+1031 DLLTRPMRAALAEYG
-1046 RTSEEQGLKAI
+1046 RASEEQGLKAI
-1057 DDAGFAAVKELAQ
+1057 DDAGFAAIAELAQ
-1070 PFFSEAILT
+1070 PFISEAIIS
-1079 EWLLDVTARDGQ
+1079 EWLLDVTARGGE
-1091 KKSGARIWNPSDSGT
+1091 KKNGARIWNPADSGF
-1106 EKFFKGTIELLGR
+1106 EIFLKGFGELFSRG
-1119 ASPLGY
+1119 APLGY
-1125 SQLKRLYASGV
+1125 PQLKRIYASGI

-1146 DFSSEAMGIFGF
+1146 EFSSELAGIVGF

-1192 RGASIEDIVKAF
+1192 RGASIEDIVKAL

-1225 KNLGLPD
+1225 RNLGLPD
-1232 NLIRKQVFRRL
+1232 NVIRKQVFRRL
-1243 GNREAGFIMD
+1243 GNREAGFLMD

-1270 KNARIAGTPNPMTSL
+1270 KNARIAGTPNPMPSL

-1349 DALNLDVSS
+1349 DALNIDVSS
-1358 MGTGPIS
+1358 AGTGTLS
-1365 PGDRSQ
+1365 QSDRSQ

-1381 EALVNRG
+1381 EALSRRT